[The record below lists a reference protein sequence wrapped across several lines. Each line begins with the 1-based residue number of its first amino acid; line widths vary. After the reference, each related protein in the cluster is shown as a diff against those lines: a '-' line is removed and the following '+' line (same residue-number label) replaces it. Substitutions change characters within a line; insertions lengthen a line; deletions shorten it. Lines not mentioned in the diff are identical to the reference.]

1 MLERAAGSEPV
12 GFGTDQVR
20 RRVRRRSRARRA
32 GAAMVVLP
40 VLVGTGLWGATAVTD
55 DPTERV
61 EVADGGNEGIG
72 GGLGGRWTPI
82 AYTAVTVGRSS
93 TPTSSSA
100 TGGRSVVTTAAPPS
114 PRRGPR
120 SATG

>member
-1 MLERAAGSEPV
+1 MLERAAGSEPL

-40 VLVGTGLWGATAVTD
+40 VLVVAGLWGATAVTD

-82 AYTAVTVGRSS
+82 AYSAVTVGSLLD
-93 TPTSSSA
+93 PYVEFGD
-100 TGGRSVVTTAAPPS
+100 GGRSAVTTAAPPS
-114 PRRGPR
+114 PRRGPW